1 LENFLGGKK
10 DIKKAEIKTGGLE
23 SHTTDKHL
31 LFLLSDSSGKM
42 KFTKVQEGDIEKK
55 NFSTKDVMIVDV
67 GDHVFVWIGKS
78 ASQNEKIKALDYAND
93 YLGIHKRPVWIPIV
107 RVQEGKEGVEFNK
120 FVKK

>member
-1 LENFLGGKK
+1 
-10 DIKKAEIKTGGLE
+10 
-23 SHTTDKHL
+23 
-31 LFLLSDSSGKM
+31 
-42 KFTKVQEGDIEKK
+42 
-55 NFSTKDVMIVDV
+55 MIVDV

-78 ASQNEKIKALDYAND
+78 ASQNEKIKAFDYAND